1 MLLMSTI
8 SAVST
13 VPWTAFSA
21 TALYLITA
29 CVLGFLAHRFVRP
42 MSKTAALILLLLPL
56 CFTGRALLTG
66 RVYAPIDYPYI
77 AQPLLSFRTDF
88 GVTGLHNGVLS
99 DVYSLNI
106 PWKFA
111 ARLAIL
117 SGEWPL
123 WNPYVAAGDILAAAA
138 QPTPYEP
145 ISLISLLLPM
155 PVSLTFLAAI
165 TLFLGGLLM
174 FAFLREIAC
183 SERAALVGAT
193 AWAFCGFLV
202 FFLDWVITPVN
213 VWFPLV
219 LLGVRRMVRT
229 PGLRATGILTV
240 AFSMMLLNGHPES
253 ALHIVAIGMVWAA
266 AELWRVRFRRM
277 GRSIPLAIASGVLAL
292 AITAIYMLP
301 IIEAIPQTSEHRF
314 RENVF
319 AHANRSGTPD
329 EVKQRVLRQFVPF
342 IVGEPQR
349 EWHPRENELNVIPES
364 MYVGSAALSLAVFG
378 LWRSRWR
385 GKWLVLALALGGV
398 AVGIQLPP
406 FGDLLAKLPLFDI
419 ALNERLILVSA
430 LGLCI
435 LAALG
440 VDAIVDESN
449 GRRPA
454 LAALGVLVLLLALCV
469 YQYPGMRARGLTAAY
484 LYGAIALL
492 LIPPILIAAAGSL
505 RRPALLGLAMLLIV
519 TGERTLQS
527 ANFNPSL
534 PARMFYP
541 ALPLFS
547 HLQHGDEPYRIVGV
561 GGVLPPNIATM
572 YQLED
577 VRQYTAMTFMANYDL
592 QPLWSA
598 HQAVWSNRVDD
609 LTAPF
614 LSLLNVRYAFAE
626 GSVVP
631 PSQWSVVA
639 TDRGTQLL
647 ENQNVL
653 PRAFIPKAITIGDN
667 PFIWEGILKEKD
679 FGGRGWIVVPGE
691 SPRQEP
697 NGSGSL
703 TVRKQGMGSLAIRS
717 HLDANAWVVVSE
729 TAWKGWRAY
738 VDEKPVKLRTADGM
752 FLAMYVPA
760 GDHDVRLIYWPR
772 SFVVGRAI
780 SAVTLLLLGVSMAIV
795 LLRRRRGA
803 LRATMP

>member
-1 MLLMSTI
+1 MTATSTI
-8 SAVST
+8 GTAV
-13 VPWTAFSA
+13 SA
-21 TALYLITA
+21 TALYLVTA
-29 CVLGFLAHRFVRP
+29 CALWFLEHRFVRP
-42 MSKTAALILLLLPL
+42 MSKTAAIILLLLPL

-66 RVYAPIDYPYI
+66 RVYAPIDFPYV
-77 AQPLLSFRTDF
+77 AQPLLSFRGDF
-88 GVTGLHNGVLS
+88 GVTGLHNGILS

-106 PWKFA
+106 PWKYA

-117 SGEWPL
+117 RGEWPL

-165 TLFLGGLLM
+165 TFFLGALLM
-174 FAFLREIAC
+174 FLFLREIAC
-183 SERAALVGAT
+183 SERAALVGAA
-193 AWAFCGFLV
+193 AWTFCGFLV

-229 PGLRATGILTV
+229 PGLRAMSILTL

-253 ALHIVAIGMVWAA
+253 ALHIVAVGLVWAA
-266 AELWRVRFRRM
+266 AELWRVRFR
-277 GRSIPLAIASGVLAL
+277 GATRSIPLAIASGVLAL

-301 IIEAIPQTSEHRF
+301 IVEAIPQTSEHRF

-319 AHANRSGTPD
+319 AHAKRSGTPD
-329 EVKQRVLRQFVPF
+329 VVKQRLLRQFVPF

-349 EWHPRENELNVIPES
+349 EWRPRENELNVIPES
-364 MYVGSAALSLAVFG
+364 MYAGSAALSLAVFG

-385 GKWLVLALALGGV
+385 GKWLVLALALLGI

-440 VDAIVDESN
+440 VDAIASEPT

-454 LAALGVLVLLLALCV
+454 LAALGVFLFLLMLCV
-469 YQYPGMRARGLTAAY
+469 CLYPGMRARGLTAGY
-484 LYGAIALL
+484 LYGAIAFLL
-492 LIPPILIAAAGSL
+492 VPPILVAAVCSP
-505 RRPALLGLAMLLIV
+505 RRPAAVAFALLLIV

-527 ANFNPSL
+527 ADFNPTL

-541 ALPLFS
+541 AVPLFS
-547 HLQHGDEPYRIVGV
+547 HLQHSDDPYRIVGV
-561 GGVLPPNIATM
+561 GNVLPPNVATM
-572 YQLED
+572 YQMED
-577 VRQYTAMTFMANYDL
+577 VREYSAMTFTANYDL
-592 QPLWSA
+592 QLLWSA
-598 HQAVWSNRVDD
+598 HQPVWSNRVDD

-614 LSLLNVRYAFAE
+614 LSLMNVRYAFAE
-626 GSVVP
+626 GSAVP
-631 PSQWSVVA
+631 PHWSFVA
-639 TDRGTQLL
+639 ADRGTQLL

-653 PRAFIPKAITIGDN
+653 PRAFIPRAVTIGDN

-679 FGGRGWIVVPGE
+679 FGARGWIVVPGE

-703 TVRKQGMGSLAIRS
+703 TVRREGMGALSIRS
-717 HLDANAWVVVSE
+717 HLDTNAWVVVSE
-729 TAWKGWRAY
+729 TAWKGWRAH
-738 VDEKPVKLRTADGM
+738 VDGEPAKLRIADGM
-752 FLAMYVPA
+752 FLAMYLPA
-760 GDHDVRLIYWPR
+760 GDHDIRLTYWPR

-780 SAVTLLLLGVSMAIV
+780 TAITLLLIGVSAAIV
-795 LLRRRRGA
+795 LLRRRGGT